1 MPIVATGLEHF
12 SFSPQEIEIYET
24 VLTLG
29 QPTVAEIAKAINKQR
44 TAVYFHI
51 LRLVEKRI
59 LSEVPKKRLKTY
71 VAVPPSELAGRLD
84 KELTDF
90 KSLIPTLEALQKI
103 ELSTPVIE
111 VSDSKRGFDQVY
123 DELSSL
129 PEGSTFRVIEGRGAL
144 QAEMKLLTQDR
155 WSWFFKRIIARHIVA
170 RGLFTKETQR
180 LPNTNFN
187 SENQALLKQRIF
199 ELRMLPEKQ
208 LPFQQL
214 LLVYGDNMAY
224 LFPETN
230 LVIKIKHKGMVEA
243 TTAMFESLYQIAEPQ
258 TWA

>member
-1 MPIVATGLEHF
+1 MPILATGLEHF
-12 SFSPQEIEIYET
+12 SFSPQEIEIYEA

-90 KSLIPTLEALQKI
+90 KSLVPTLEALQKI
-103 ELSTPVIE
+103 ERTAPVIE
-111 VSDSKRGFDQVY
+111 VVESKRGFDRVY
-123 DELSSL
+123 DEISSL
-129 PEGSTFRVIEGRGAL
+129 PEGSMFRVLEGRAAL
-144 QAEMKLLTQDR
+144 QGELKLLPQEQ
-155 WSWFFKRIIARHIVA
+155 WSTFFRRIINRRIVT
-170 RGLFTKETQR
+170 RGIFTQETQR
-180 LPNTNFN
+180 MPNTGLNT
-187 SENQALLKQRIF
+187 ENQELLKQRIF
-199 ELRMLPEKQ
+199 ELRTLPEAQ

-214 LLVYGDNMAY
+214 LLIYGDRMAY
-224 LFPETN
+224 LFPDTN
-230 LVIKIKHKGMVEA
+230 LVVRIEHKGMVEA
-243 TTAMFESLYQIAEPQ
+243 TTAMFESIFQFAKPQ
-258 TWA
+258 TWG